1 MKLIIGLG
9 NPGREYEHSRHNA
22 GFDVMSIL
30 SAKTGIPIK
39 KIRCKSLVGEGV
51 IDGCKVALALPQ
63 TFMNLSGEAVVALMQ
78 WYKVGPE
85 DTLIILDDIDLKESQ
100 LRIRAGGSAGTHNG
114 MRNILY
120 LTGSDR
126 FPRIRIGVGAPP
138 AEWDL
143 KDWVLSTFHTAEER
157 QAMYD
162 AYCRA
167 ADAAI
172 SFAANPIDLVMNRF
186 NVRRPEE
193 PKE

>member
-1 MKLIIGLG
+1 MKLIVGLG

-85 DTLIILDDIDLKESQ
+85 DTLIILDDIDLELSR

-143 KDWVLSTFHTAEER
+143 KDWVLSSFHTAEER
-157 QAMYD
+157 QKMYD

-167 ADAAI
+167 ADAAVF
-172 SFAANPIDLVMNRF
+172 FAANPIDLVMNRF
-186 NVRRPEE
+186 NVRHPEDG
-193 PKE
+193 KE